1 MMLRRRNRPVGF
13 GVIVLTLVAAVVLLV
28 LGRQWL
34 TTTELL
40 ASLVLARGQSD
51 NLSLLQTEN
60 RRLNAKQVS
69 AAELERL
76 RADHAALPRLRAE
89 VEALKKAGRALA
101 P

>member
-1 MMLRRRNRPVGF
+1 MMLRRRNRPAGF

-34 TTTELL
+34 TTAELR

-51 NLSLLQTEN
+51 DLSRLQIEN
-60 RRLNAKQVS
+60 RRLTEKQVS
-69 AAELERL
+69 AAELDRL

-89 VEALKKAGRALA
+89 VEALKAGGPLA